1 MYVLMTKDVGASS
14 FPYFVGKT
22 AHWVHP
28 ESTANPKSYSEFWH
42 WEAYDTRDHLLKE
55 RGG

>member
-1 MYVLMTKDVGASS
+1 MTEDVGASS

-22 AHWVHP
+22 AHSVHP
-28 ESTANPKSYSEFWH
+28 VSTANPKSYSEFWH
-42 WEAYDTRDHLLKE
+42 WEAYDTRDYLLKE